1 MKRLSNRQY
10 QWGAMLSMT
19 AYVALVLLVWPL
31 AREVDGL
38 VFKLLLAL
46 TPVLPMLYLFALMA
60 RRIRDSDELQQRM
73 HLVALGIATLIT
85 GAWSLVGG
93 FLSAA
98 HVLTLD
104 GSILIWVFPVM
115 LASYDVARMILVR
128 RYGGDMLACD
138 ADASVPM
145 HVRTFVAAILMAAI
159 AVFAHVKHDDLAWGM
174 FTGMALV
181 FVAFG
186 VLLLIRRRRRSRASQ
201 GRDDAVASR

>member
-10 QWGAMLSMT
+10 QWGTMLSMT

-31 AREVDGL
+31 ARVVDGM

-46 TPVLPMLYLFALMA
+46 TPVLPMLCLFALMA

-73 HLVALGIATLIT
+73 HLVALGIATVIT

-98 HVLTLD
+98 HVLSLD

-115 LASYDVARMILVR
+115 LASYGVARMILLR
-128 RYGGDMLACD
+128 RYGGDMFACD

-145 HVRTFVAAILMAAI
+145 HVRTFVAATLMGAI
-159 AVFAHVKHDDLAWGM
+159 AVFAYVKHDHLAWGM
-174 FTGMALV
+174 FAGMALI
-181 FVAFG
+181 FVGFG
-186 VLLLIRRRRRSRASQ
+186 VLLLIRRWRRSRASQ
-201 GRDDAVASR
+201 GRADTVASR

>member
-115 LASYDVARMILVR
+115 LASYGVARMILVR